1 MIRKIV
7 LRHKEE
13 KEKYYLKSYIERKTP
28 GFDRN
33 LLPSNLIK
41 IITGPRRAGKSVFAF
56 LILKDKHF
64 GYLNFDDENLLKIDD
79 YDELLEGIISVYGEI
94 KYLFFDE
101 IQNLP
106 KWELFVNKL
115 HRRGYNL
122 ILTGSNSN
130 LLSKELG
137 TALTGRYIAFE
148 IFPFSFREF
157 LKAEDIT
164 YNIELMT
171 LEQKGL
177 ILNKVSTYLH
187 QGGFPEIIMDKI
199 DHRVYLKF
207 LFDALLFKDVVKR
220 YNLKYPSLI
229 DNFSL
234 YLISEFTSEYTYNSL
249 KDNLNF
255 RSVNTV
261 QKYLHH
267 LEEAYIFFSLNRYSN
282 KYKEQIKTSKKI
294 YIIDNGYISAKAF
307 QLSPNYGRLME
318 NSVFL
323 ELIRKGYKPN
333 FELFYYKSKNNKEI
347 DFVLKKGLTVESL
360 IQVSYEINHIK
371 TKKREINALLE
382 SGQELNCNNL
392 IIITYDYEAEE
403 IHSDRKI
410 IFIPLWRWLII

>member
-1 MIRKIV
+1 MIRNII

-13 KEKYYLKSYIERKTP
+13 KEKYYSKNYIERETP
-28 GFDRN
+28 NFDRN
-33 LLPSNLIK
+33 FLSSNLIK
-41 IITGPRRAGKSVFAF
+41 IVTGPRRAGKSVFTF
-56 LILKDKHF
+56 LLLKDKHF
-64 GYLNFDDENLLKIDD
+64 GYLNFDDENLLKIND
-79 YDELLEGIISVYGEI
+79 YDELLEGLISVYGEVN
-94 KYLFFDE
+94 YLFFDE

-106 KWELFVNKL
+106 GWEIFVNKL

-137 TALTGRYIAFE
+137 TALTGRYIACE

-157 LKAEDIT
+157 LKAE
-164 YNIELMT
+164 NISYDMELMT
-171 LEQKGL
+171 LENKGL
-177 ILNKVSTYLH
+177 ILNKLSTYLH
-187 QGGFPEIIMDKI
+187 QGGYPEIIMDKI
-199 DHRVYLKF
+199 DYTSYLRF

-229 DNFSL
+229 NNFAL

-249 KDNLNF
+249 KDNLGF

-261 QKYLHH
+261 QKYLNH
-267 LEEAYIFFSLNRYSN
+267 LEEAYIFFSLNRYST

-318 NSVFL
+318 NIFFL
-323 ELIRKGYKPN
+323 DLVRKGYKPN
-333 FELFYYKSKNNKEI
+333 LELFYYKSKNNKEI
-347 DFVLKKGLTVESL
+347 DFVLKKGLAAESL
-360 IQVSYEINHIK
+360 IQVCYNITHIK
-371 TKKREINALLE
+371 TKKREINALIE
-382 SGQELNCNNL
+382 AGQELKCNNL
-392 IIITYDYEAEE
+392 IIITDDYEAEE

-410 IFIPLWRWLII
+410 AFIPLWRWLLI